1 IANHRRGNGAKLG
14 NQGVNGGLLRQSLER
29 ACPGD
34 KPWTSVKLCNVTRV
48 RSKIAGPALL
58 PHCQGHK
65 CIGGEVAGALPPDAP
80 SPGAYE
86 TVVGSSSP
94 GSGLEA
100 VLPPWCSTTSAM
112 MSSSVRVGVQ
122 PISAWT
128 LAMSGTRRNMSS
140 KPSP

>member
-1 IANHRRGNGAKLG
+1 MWGVAIMGGDDSTREPLRGRPELHGK
-14 NQGVNGGLLRQSLER
+14 R
-29 ACPGD
+29 ASTPE
-34 KPWTSVKLCNVTRV
+34 P
-48 RSKIAGPALL
+48 GPAAHFALL
-58 PHCQGHK
+58 DK
-65 CIGGEVAGALPPDAP
+65 RSRWALFPNAP

-86 TVVGSSSP
+86 TAVGSLSL

-100 VLPPWCSTTSAM
+100 VLPPWCSTTSPM

-122 PISAWT
+122 PISACT